1 LRLASTG
8 LYAPEGLN
16 IQRAKL
22 IAAPRKPKALRKG
35 AKVAVFAP
43 ASPSE
48 QLEVTAGLAELR
60 RLGYEF
66 TPVQFPGSE
75 GYFAGSTPARLD
87 AFVKAARH
95 PEIAALVALRGGYG
109 ATYLL
114 DHNLA
119 AQLLEP
125 KCVIGFSDLTS
136 LQTYLWQ
143 TCGWVTFHGPMV
155 TAGLNRGAD
164 DSHGYDED
172 SFLQAVGNA
181 NSGWEISL
189 LGKSLVKGVAEG
201 PLLGGCLTLLQ
212 TTIGTPWELDTTGAI
227 LVLEDRAMRPYQV
240 DRALMHLKQ
249 AGKFQSLQGVILGE
263 FPDSDPGPKGSPSVQ
278 DVCERILSPIGVPI
292 VFGASIGHT
301 QRPMLTLP
309 LGVQARL
316 ISSADGRLEI
326 LEPAVVQ

>member
-1 LRLASTG
+1 MA
-8 LYAPEGLN
+8 EGCS
-16 IQRAKL
+16 IERAKP
-22 IAAPRKPKALRKG
+22 ISVPRKPKALRQG
-35 AKVAVFAP
+35 SKVAVFAP
-43 ASPSE
+43 ASPAE

-75 GYFAGSTPARLD
+75 GYFAGSTPSRLD

-95 PEIAALVALRGGYG
+95 SEIAALFALRGGYG

-172 SFLQAVGNA
+172 SLLQAVGNA
-181 NSGWEISL
+181 NSGWEL
-189 LGKSLVKGVAEG
+189 PLFGKTQIKGVAEG
-201 PLLGGCLTLLQ
+201 RLLGGCLTLLQ
-212 TTIGTPWELDTTGAI
+212 TTIGTPWELETTGAI

-249 AGKFQSLQGVILGE
+249 AGKFHGVQGVILGE
-263 FPDSDPGPKGSPSVQ
+263 FPDSDPSVKGSPSVQ
-278 DVCERILSPIGVPI
+278 DVCERILSPLGVPV

-301 QRPMLTLP
+301 QRPMLTIP
-309 LGVQARL
+309 LGVRARL
-316 ISSADGRLEI
+316 IASADGRLEI

>member
-1 LRLASTG
+1 MIRS
-8 LYAPEGLN
+8 
-16 IQRAKL
+16 QRV
-22 IAAPRKPKALRKG
+22 PRKPRALRKG
-35 AKVAVFAP
+35 SKVAVFAP
-43 ASPSE
+43 ASPAE

-95 PEIAALVALRGGYG
+95 PEIAALFALRGGYG

-125 KCVIGFSDLTS
+125 KCVIGYSDLTS
-136 LQTYLWQ
+136 LQMYLWQ
-143 TCGWVTFHGPMV
+143 LSGWVTFHGPMV
-155 TAGLNRGAD
+155 AAGLNRGAD

-181 NSGWEISL
+181 ISGWEVPL
-189 LGKSLVKGVAEG
+189 FGTTLVKGLAEG
-201 PLLGGCLTLLQ
+201 LLLGGCLTLLQ
-212 TTIGTPWELDTTGAI
+212 ATIGTPWEINTAGTI
-227 LVLEDRAMRPYQV
+227 LVLEDRGMRPYQV
-240 DRALMHLKQ
+240 DRVLMHLKQ
-249 AGKFQSLQGVILGE
+249 AGKFHAVQGVILGE
-263 FPDSDPGPKGSPSVQ
+263 FPDSEAAVKGGPSVQ
-278 DVCERILSPIGVPI
+278 DVCERILSPLGVPV
-292 VFGASIGHT
+292 VFGAAIGHT

-316 ISSADGRLEI
+316 IAAADGQLEI

>member
-1 LRLASTG
+1 MSLAV
-8 LYAPEGLN
+8 
-16 IQRAKL
+16 RV
-22 IAAPRKPKALRKG
+22 PRKPKALQKG
-35 AKVAVFAP
+35 SKVAVFAP
-43 ASPSE
+43 ASPAE

-95 PEIAALVALRGGYG
+95 AEIAGLVALRGGYG

-119 AQLLEP
+119 AQLQEP

-136 LQTYLWQ
+136 LQIYLWQ
-143 TCGWVTFHGPMV
+143 KCGWVTFHGPMV

-164 DSHGYDED
+164 DARGYDEH
-172 SFLQAVGNA
+172 SFLQAVGNTK
-181 NSGWEISL
+181 SGWEIP
-189 LGKSLVKGVAEG
+189 LGGKVLARGVAEG
-201 PLLGGCLTLLQ
+201 RLLGGCLTLLQ
-212 TTIGTPWELDTTGAI
+212 ATLGTPWELDTAGSI
-227 LVLEDRAMRPYQV
+227 LVLEDRGMRPYQV

-249 AGKFQSLQGVILGE
+249 AGKFQAVRGVLLGE
-263 FPDSDPGPKGSPSVQ
+263 FPESGPVVKGSPTVPE
-278 DVCERILSPIGVPI
+278 VCERLLSPLGVPI
-292 VFGASIGHT
+292 VFGAAVGHT

-316 ISSADGRLEI
+316 VASEGGQLEI

>member
-1 LRLASTG
+1 MSRPG
-8 LYAPEGLN
+8 G
-16 IQRAKL
+16 K
-22 IAAPRKPKALRKG
+22 PRKPRALRKG
-35 AKVAVFAP
+35 SKVAVFAP
-43 ASPSE
+43 ASPAE

-75 GYFAGSTPARLD
+75 GYFAGSTPSRLD

-95 PEIAALVALRGGYG
+95 PEIAALFALRGGYG

-114 DHNLA
+114 DHNVG

-125 KCVIGFSDLTS
+125 KCVIGYSDLTS

-143 TCGWVTFHGPMV
+143 ACGWVTFYGPMV

-181 NSGWEISL
+181 NSGWEL
-189 LGKSLVKGVAEG
+189 PLFGKTLIKGVAEG
-201 PLLGGCLTLLQ
+201 RLLGGCLTLLE
-212 TTIGTPWELDTTGAI
+212 TTIGTPWEIDAAGAI
-227 LVLEDRAMRPYQV
+227 LVLEDRGMRPYQV

-249 AGKFQSLQGVILGE
+249 AGKFHAVQGVILGE
-263 FPDSDPGPKGSPSVQ
+263 FPDSEAPMTGSPSVQ
-278 DVCERILSPIGVPI
+278 EVCERILSPLGVPV
-292 VFGASIGHT
+292 VFGAAIGHT

-309 LGVQARL
+309 LGVRGRL
-316 ISSADGRLEI
+316 IASADGRLEV
-326 LEPAVVQ
+326 LEPAVL